1 MRFIRPWYY
10 DGEDEACFSEAIHPG
25 SLVEESIEM
34 CCALHRVVQASSHP
48 HLFFIFKDWTLHF
61 LLFRRNPFQS
71 YEKSL
76 TQIIPSEFPLSS
88 NYFWDIRRDLHCVC
102 LSVSLLLLHSQYQ
115 PARFKKKLFK
125 SFTLLCLGRDRSLF
139 FLFVIK

>member
-1 MRFIRPWYY
+1 MRFMGAWYY
-10 DGEDEACFSEAIHPG
+10 DGEDEACFSEAIHPE
-25 SLVEESIEM
+25 SLVVGWRKYWDVLCTAQRGAES
-34 CCALHRVVQASSHP
+34 SSHP

-61 LLFRRNPFQS
+61 LLFRRNLFQS

-102 LSVSLLLLHSQYQ
+102 VTVSLQYQ
-115 PARFKKKLFK
+115 PARLKKNFFKVSPF
-125 SFTLLCLGRDRSLF
+125 C
-139 FLFVIK
+139 V